1 MSHYPGQLVQY
12 GYVVQDLDRAMA
24 SWRRQ
29 LPSLGPF
36 YLIEN
41 VPVEQGLYRG
51 KPLDL
56 TMTAALAQANG
67 VQVELLVQH
76 TPGPSALKD
85 TWRGGFC
92 ELNHIGVVTE
102 RYEED
107 LQNLVDMG
115 HEVAM
120 QGLVFGD
127 MPFAYV
133 DTVAVLGHMTE
144 IIPARAD
151 LLEMFGMVAAAAR
164 GWDGKDPV
172 RKFGG

>member
-1 MSHYPGQLVQY
+1 MSWYPGRLVQY
-12 GYVVQDLDRAMA
+12 GYVVQDLEKGMAM
-24 SWRRQ
+24 WRRQ

-51 KPLDL
+51 KPFEL

-85 TWRGGFC
+85 TYRGGFC

-107 LQNLVDMG
+107 LQKLIDMG

-120 QGLVFGD
+120 QGLVLGA

-133 DTVAVLGHMTE
+133 DTVAAIGHMTE
-144 IIPARAD
+144 VIPARPD
-151 LLEMFGMVAAAAR
+151 LLEMFGMVAVAAKD
-164 GWDGKDPV
+164 WDGKDPV
-172 RKFGG
+172 RRIEV